1 EYIYVIYIEAPCEKV
16 FDALIDPEM
25 NKDYWGGHCNL
36 SDWKRGSA
44 WQHVDYDDHAIVR
57 VAGTV
62 IENERPHRLVLTWA
76 HPKDLGNPDKV
87 SKVTFAIDEQ
97 FGSTQAHRDAQRT
110 RRRGAARDQRR
121 LAADPLQPENDA
133 GDRPIAADDPPALE
147 GRQLKTRR
155 RVKESSCPGPNS
167 ST

>member
-1 EYIYVIYIEAPCEKV
+1 MPKPEYIYVIYIEAPCEKV

-87 SKVTFAIDEQ
+87 SKVTFAIDEP
-97 FGSTQAHRDAQRT
+97 FGSTRLTVTHSELDDEALRAISGGWPPILSSLKTMLETGQSLPMT
-110 RRRGAARDQRR
+110 RRRWKSG
-121 LAADPLQPENDA
+121 N
-133 GDRPIAADDPPALE
+133 
-147 GRQLKTRR
+147 
-155 RVKESSCPGPNS
+155 
-167 ST
+167 